1 LEDGGEKK
9 KGKIMKKKIFI
20 SIGIASLVIIIGA
33 TVIFYPA
40 IRFMTQKKIVRLD
53 SGLTLM
59 LGGGGN
65 SGIIIGDS
73 AVVVIDTKMMG
84 SSEDLYKFAKKK
96 AGPKPIIVINTHYH
110 KDHVNGNK
118 FFKDS
123 RIYIGS
129 YEKEFLQKNIDA
141 ENQPTD
147 FVKDSLLLDLG
158 NEKVHLYN
166 LGQAHTLNDLVVY
179 LSNHNVLFTGDLIFN
194 RVNPVLKEESG
205 AKVSQWIHALDIILS
220 RWGDSKIVPGH
231 GQVGDREMVVSIR
244 QYFID
249 MTAAAT
255 DPSKENQLKD
265 KYKDWMKLPNMA
277 SPEKTI
283 EYIKMYD
290 VKK

>member
-1 LEDGGEKK
+1 MAHL
-9 KGKIMKKKIFI
+9 
-20 SIGIASLVIIIGA
+20 
-33 TVIFYPA
+33 
-40 IRFMTQKKIVRLD
+40 MTQTEIVQID
-53 SGLTLM
+53 PILTLM

-84 SSEDLYKFAKKK
+84 SSEDLYKFAKEK
-96 AGPKPIIVINTHYH
+96 ADQKPIIVINTHYH
-110 KDHVNGNK
+110 GDHVKGNK
-118 FFKDS
+118 FFKGS

-147 FVKDSLLLDLG
+147 FVKDTLIIDLG

-166 LGQAHTLNDLVVY
+166 LGQAHTFNDLVVY
-179 LSNHNVLFTGDLIFN
+179 LSSHNVLFTGDLIFN

-205 AKVSQWIHALDIILS
+205 AKVSRWIHVLDTILS
-220 RWGDSKIVPGH
+220 CWSGSKIVPGH
-231 GQVGDREMVVSIR
+231 GQVGDKEMVISMR

-249 MTAAAT
+249 MTAAAS
-255 DPSKENQLKD
+255 DQSKENQLKD
-265 KYKDWMKLPNMA
+265 AYKDWMKLPGMS

-283 EYIKMYD
+283 EYIKMND
-290 VKK
+290 MKK